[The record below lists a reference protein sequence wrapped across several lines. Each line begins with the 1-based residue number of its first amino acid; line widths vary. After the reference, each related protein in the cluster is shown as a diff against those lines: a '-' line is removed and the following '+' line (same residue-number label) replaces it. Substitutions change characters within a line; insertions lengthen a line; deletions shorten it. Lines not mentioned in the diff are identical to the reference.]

1 MKIRLASSVPL
12 TDWPTATTRCPAAS
26 ALAPTCLPA
35 LVTIVEPVSVQV
47 QLPPSGV
54 LTTTEPLPADWITP
68 RENASVL
75 APSGV
80 EKVICPCSACVT
92 RAHSAP
98 RNGANR
104 RRHARSLARAASR
117 CPVARRR
124 RAGARQPRRPGA
136 APPRLHGLALRLACP
151 VSAGKPAAAAAA
163 APVDGA

>member
-1 MKIRLASSVPL
+1 MKIRLASSVP
-12 TDWPTATTRCPAAS
+12 PTAWPAATTCCPAAS

-35 LVTIVEPVSVQV
+35 LVTIVELVSVQV
-47 QLPPSGV
+47 QVAPSGV
-54 LTTTEPLPADWITP
+54 LTTTESLPADWIAP

-75 APSGV
+75 APCGV

-104 RRHARSLARAASR
+104 RRHARSLARAANT

-124 RAGARQPRRPGA
+124 RAGARQRCRLAA
-136 APPRLHGLALRLACP
+136 APSRLHGPALTLAGF
-151 VSAGKPAAAAAA
+151 VSAGNPAAAAAA
-163 APVDGA
+163 APADGA